1 MNRAKAKKIIS
12 LSDVNGMW
20 VRITGHS
27 ERKDLIRKI
36 KKVLANERAF
46 RLHEIHIKPRDVD
59 GGHFRSGTIV
69 CGSFKTFLHELAH
82 AQTPSYCS
90 HKYGTCACSHSVG
103 FHRAAFTLY
112 KKYLRGEAAAD
123 ARRDEYEYHANNA
136 GKVAGEF
143 RKRAEFLRWKRERRN
158 VNAEVRATFVKT
170 DEDIAQE
177 KAARE
182 HNIKEAKWAFEQLQE
197 LTQERYTIRWFGKRS
212 MMHYKQTTHDGIV
225 QEGWR
230 RSGKG
235 MKAFVYKDGTIR
247 NLSKKVL
254 MNLEE
259 AV

>member
-20 VRITGHS
+20 VRIAGHS

>member
-1 MNRAKAKKIIS
+1 MNKIKAKKIIS

-20 VRITGHS
+20 VRITGHT

>member
-158 VNAEVRATFVKT
+158 VNAKVRATFVKT